1 MTMNNEVF
9 NQKMNELCTLKRFA
23 LKQGQ
28 ALKKPWNVQ
37 KEISVTYLS
46 AGDVAEVWV
55 AYMLGLFS
63 AIADD
68 GLRVFITTSLDKEGV
83 DFCLKRFKSQAY
95 MQMKFCKR
103 NDKIYPSDIKVVELG
118 ATKGFSGLNE
128 LDPMN
133 GNEALYNLLI
143 ASGLYDEDE
152 IYDIFEKQ
160 DWFEPTCNEVWRLI
174 R

>member
-1 MTMNNEVF
+1 MTNEVF

-28 ALKKPWNVQ
+28 ALKKPGNIQ

-68 GLRVFITTSLDKEGV
+68 GLRVFITTSLDREGV
-83 DFCLKRFKSQAY
+83 DFCLKRFKSQSY
-95 MQMKFCKR
+95 IQMKFCKH
-103 NDKIYPSDIKVVELG
+103 NDRMYSDDIKVVELG
-118 ATKGFSGLNE
+118 GAKRFSGLNE

-143 ASGLYDEDE
+143 KSGLYDEDE
-152 IYDIFEKQ
+152 IYDIFERQ

>member
-1 MTMNNEVF
+1 MTNEKF
-9 NQKMNELCTLKRFA
+9 YQKMKELCYLKRFA
-23 LKQGQ
+23 LKEGQ
-28 ALKKPWNVQ
+28 ALQNPENVQ
-37 KEISVTYLS
+37 NKISVTYLS
-46 AGDVAEVWV
+46 AGDVAEIWM

-63 AIADD
+63 AIAEDD
-68 GLRVFITTSLDKEGV
+68 LKVFITTSLDKEGV

-143 ASGLYDEDE
+143 KSGLYDEDE

>member
-1 MTMNNEVF
+1 MTNETF
-9 NQKMNELCTLKRFA
+9 NGKMNELCFLKRFA

-28 ALKKPWNVQ
+28 SLRKPDRVQ
-37 KEISVTYLS
+37 KEISVTYLA
-46 AGDVAEVWV
+46 AGDVAEIWM

-68 GLRVFITTSLDKEGV
+68 GLRVFITTSLDMEGV
-83 DFCLKRFKSQAY
+83 DFCLKRFKSQSY

-103 NDKIYPSDIKVVELG
+103 NDKIYPDDVKVVELG
-118 ATKGFSGLNE
+118 ATKWFSGLNE

-143 ASGLYDEDE
+143 KSGLYDEDE

>member
-1 MTMNNEVF
+1 M
-9 NQKMNELCTLKRFA
+9 KRFA
-23 LKQGQ
+23 LKEGQ
-28 ALKKPWNVQ
+28 TLQKPENVQ
-37 KEISVTYLS
+37 NKISVTYLS
-46 AGDVAEVWV
+46 AGDVAEIWM

-63 AIADD
+63 AIAED
-68 GLRVFITTSLDKEGV
+68 GLKVFITTSLDKEGV

-133 GNEALYNLLI
+133 GNDALYKLLI
-143 ASGLYDEDE
+143 KSGLYDEDE
-152 IYDIFEKQ
+152 IYLIFESQ
-160 DWFEPTCNEVWRLI
+160 DWFETACKNVWKLI
-174 R
+174 K